1 MGRRE
6 FSQQFKEDA
15 IDLVLRQGYTVT
27 KAARGLGIGET
38 ALRRWIGDRQPQ
50 GTVTEPPKAG
60 ITPAQTRIQE
70 LERRVAELERERD
83 ILKKF
88 HGLLCQGTGTQYE
101 VIQQA
106 GKVYPVAAVCR
117 AVGVARSSYYAWK
130 ASHGRSQPER
140 QVALRDV
147 CAIHAQYDQTCG
159 SRRMSQEL
167 RRRGHNAGRHRA
179 RSLMREAG
187 VQARVVR
194 THQYPKGGGAAT
206 FAPNRLERAFDVVTP
221 NRVWA
226 GDVTYVW
233 TQEGW
238 LYLAVVM
245 DLFSRRVIGWACSA
259 SPDTNL
265 VTRALQLA
273 LDVRRPAPGL
283 MFHSDQGCQYTSHA
297 FRDLLSKNRI
307 TQSMSRKGN
316 CWDNAVVERFFR
328 SLKTER
334 VRLRPYPDYLTAK
347 TDVTDYIVTFY
358 NQQRLHSAAGNM
370 PPAEYEVTSKKRW
383 KAEKVS
389 RNT

>member
-1 MGRRE
+1 M
-6 FSQQFKEDA
+6 
-15 IDLVLRQGYTVT
+15 
-27 KAARGLGIGET
+27 
-38 ALRRWIGDRQPQ
+38 
-50 GTVTEPPKAG
+50 
-60 ITPAQTRIQE
+60 IQ
-70 LERRVAELERERD
+70 R
-83 ILKKF
+83 
-88 HGLLCQGTGTQYE
+88 
-101 VIQQA
+101 A

-130 ASHGRSQPER
+130 ASRVRVHRER
-140 QVALRDV
+140 QGALREV
-147 CAIHAQYDQTCG
+147 CAIHAQYAQTCG

-167 RRRGHNAGRHRA
+167 RRRGHSVGRHRA

-194 THQYPKGGGAAT
+194 THQYPKAGGAAAL
-206 FAPNRLERAFDVVTP
+206 APNLLERAFDVGVP
-221 NRVWA
+221 DRVWA

-245 DLFSRRVIGWACSA
+245 DLFSRRVVGWACSA

-265 VTRALQLA
+265 VIRALRLA
-273 LDVRRPAPGL
+273 LDTRRPASGL
-283 MFHSDQGCQYTSHA
+283 MFHSDQGCQYTSHV
-297 FRDLLSKNRI
+297 FRYFLSQNRI
-307 TQSMSRKGN
+307 TQSMSRRGN

-334 VRLRPYPDYLTAK
+334 IRQRPYKDYIAAK
-347 TDVTDYIVTFY
+347 TDVIDYILTFY

-370 PPAEYEVTSKKRW
+370 PPAEYEAVMRKRW

-389 RNT
+389 RIT

>member
-1 MGRRE
+1 M
-6 FSQQFKEDA
+6 
-15 IDLVLRQGYTVT
+15 
-27 KAARGLGIGET
+27 
-38 ALRRWIGDRQPQ
+38 
-50 GTVTEPPKAG
+50 
-60 ITPAQTRIQE
+60 IQ
-70 LERRVAELERERD
+70 R
-83 ILKKF
+83 
-88 HGLLCQGTGTQYE
+88 
-101 VIQQA
+101 A
-106 GKVYPVAAVCR
+106 GKAYPVAAVCR
-117 AVGVARSSYYAWK
+117 ALDVARSSYYAWK
-130 ASHGRSQPER
+130 ARRARAQSIQHM
-140 QVALRDV
+140 ALREV
-147 CAIHAQYDQTCG
+147 YAIHAQYDQTCG

-187 VQARVVR
+187 VRVRSVR
-194 THQYPKGGGAAT
+194 THQYPKGGGTLA
-206 FAPNRLERAFDVVTP
+206 FAPNRLDRAFDVMKP
-221 NRVWA
+221 NRAWA

-265 VTRALQLA
+265 VTRALQFA
-273 LDVRRPAPGL
+273 LDARRPASGL

-297 FRDLLSKNRI
+297 FRDFLSRNRI
-307 TQSMSRKGN
+307 IQSMSRKGN

-334 VRLRPYPDYLTAK
+334 VRQRPYPDYLTAK
-347 TDVTDYIVTFY
+347 CDVIDYIATFY
-358 NQQRLHSAAGNM
+358 NQQRLNSAAGNM
-370 PPAEYEVTSKKRW
+370 PPAEYEATMHKRW

>member
-1 MGRRE
+1 M
-6 FSQQFKEDA
+6 
-15 IDLVLRQGYTVT
+15 
-27 KAARGLGIGET
+27 
-38 ALRRWIGDRQPQ
+38 
-50 GTVTEPPKAG
+50 
-60 ITPAQTRIQE
+60 IQ
-70 LERRVAELERERD
+70 R
-83 ILKKF
+83 
-88 HGLLCQGTGTQYE
+88 
-101 VIQQA
+101 A
-106 GKVYPVAAVCR
+106 GKAYPVAAVCR

-130 ASHGRSQPER
+130 ARRARPHPKR
-140 QVALRDV
+140 QVALREV

-179 RSLMREAG
+179 RNLMREAG
-187 VQARVVR
+187 VQVRVAR
-194 THQYPKGGGAAT
+194 THQYPKGGAT
-206 FAPNRLERAFDVVTP
+206 ATLAPNLLERAFDVGIP

-245 DLFSRRVIGWACSA
+245 DLFSRRVVGWACSA

-265 VTRALQLA
+265 VIRALQLA
-273 LDVRRPAPGL
+273 LDARRPASGL
-283 MFHSDQGCQYTSHA
+283 MFHSDQGCQYTSHV
-297 FRDLLSKNRI
+297 FRYFLSQNGI

-334 VRLRPYPDYLTAK
+334 IRLRPYRSYLEAK
-347 TDVTDYIVTFY
+347 TDVTDYILMFY

-370 PPAEYEVTSKKRW
+370 PPAEYEITMQKKW

-389 RNT
+389 RIT

>member
-1 MGRRE
+1 M
-6 FSQQFKEDA
+6 
-15 IDLVLRQGYTVT
+15 
-27 KAARGLGIGET
+27 
-38 ALRRWIGDRQPQ
+38 
-50 GTVTEPPKAG
+50 
-60 ITPAQTRIQE
+60 
-70 LERRVAELERERD
+70 
-83 ILKKF
+83 
-88 HGLLCQGTGTQYE
+88 
-101 VIQQA
+101 IQQA
-106 GKVYPVAAVCR
+106 GKAFPVAAVCR
-117 AVGVARSSYYAWK
+117 SLGVARSSYYAWQ
-130 ASHGRSQPER
+130 AGRARAQSQR
-140 QVALRDV
+140 QTALREV

-194 THQYPKGGGAAT
+194 THQYPKGGDAAT
-206 FAPNRLERAFDVVTP
+206 CAPNRLRRAFDVAMP

-238 LYLAVVM
+238 LYLAVVI
-245 DLFSRRVIGWACSA
+245 DLFSRRVVGWACSA

-265 VTRALQLA
+265 VIRALQLA
-273 LDVRRPAPGL
+273 LDMRRPAPGV
-283 MFHSDQGCQYTSHA
+283 MFHSDQGCQYTSNA
-297 FRDLLSKNRI
+297 FRAFLGKNRI

-347 TDVTDYIVTFY
+347 SDVTDYIVTFY
-358 NQQRLHSAAGNM
+358 NHERLHSAAGNM
-370 PPAEYEVTSKKRW
+370 PPAEYEVTSKKRG

-389 RNT
+389 RIT